1 MAHLQKGY
9 KNNSYLSL
17 RHNKALNIVTQTR
30 NYVEVWMCTST
41 ETMRAIANE
50 AYDFLV
56 DFTVRHQARHPSLP
70 FCVHLAICGS
80 DMVNFLDAEPC
91 ESLSS
96 VSFPSPL
103 FRSKHV
109 LDKTTPI
116 YTYGMSSLFSLLT
129 LRALYNLKKGL
140 DN

>member
-1 MAHLQKGY
+1 VC
-9 KNNSYLSL
+9 NS
-17 RHNKALNIVTQTR
+17 
-30 NYVEVWMCTST
+30 
-41 ETMRAIANE
+41 NE

-109 LDKTTPI
+109 LDKNYSNLHVRHVFT
-116 YTYGMSSLFSLLT
+116 LQLT
-129 LRALYNLKKGL
+129 DTKGPLQFKKKGSII
-140 DN
+140 N